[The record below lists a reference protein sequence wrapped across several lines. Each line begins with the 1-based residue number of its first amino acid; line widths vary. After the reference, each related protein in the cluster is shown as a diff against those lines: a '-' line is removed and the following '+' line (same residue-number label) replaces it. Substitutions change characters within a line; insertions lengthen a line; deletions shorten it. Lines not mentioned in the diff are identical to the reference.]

1 MGVSVFADAI
11 DCLKGVD
18 LAFNNFCRYIKLGGK
33 KVFMSRS
40 LVQRDDCGNVLT
52 PDDVAQQLFV
62 TLGDGD
68 IDEHPMITEHNPELR
83 AEENA
88 LAVQSQLNYL
98 SFRCGLGT
106 HHYTFDV
113 DGRTKLTATQYM
125 GERQDMRQN
134 LVKHQRNARSYVIS
148 AVRALL
154 WCAREYYSLD
164 VDPECTVKMTF
175 DDSYFADSD
184 TERAADLNEVAA
196 GVMTAEEF
204 RNKWIN
210 GVKNA

>member
-1 MGVSVFADAI
+1 
-11 DCLKGVD
+11 
-18 LAFNNFCRYIKLGGK
+18 
-33 KVFMSRS
+33 
-40 LVQRDDCGNVLT
+40 
-52 PDDVAQQLFV
+52 
-62 TLGDGD
+62 
-68 IDEHPMITEHNPELR
+68 
-83 AEENA
+83 
-88 LAVQSQLNYL
+88 
-98 SFRCGLGT
+98 
-106 HHYTFDV
+106 
-113 DGRTKLTATQYM
+113 M

-204 RNKWIN
+204 RSKWIS